1 MLSDSITAV
10 WSFWRQD
17 VRWRTEIQ
25 LPPTCLNTEKD
36 INPPTCQETSLKCT
50 HASDTRALCSNS
62 CTVCVSPP
70 SSSCHPLRHSSAS
83 HSHVLRG
90 SCAPLSSRTPLGR
103 IQNQTTQ
110 TVKCIR
116 YQKQFSIHLWCLGN
130 LHTTFSP
137 TPASCMR
144 FHVGNRH
151 VQFDWIFLSVVSDPC
166 GVMAHWL

>member
-1 MLSDSITAV
+1 MTNRDT
-10 WSFWRQD
+10 
-17 VRWRTEIQ
+17 
-25 LPPTCLNTEKD
+25 
-36 INPPTCQETSLKCT
+36 TSPDMFEHRERHKSTNMSRNVFKVHPCFR
-50 HASDTRALCSNS
+50 HS
-62 CTVCVSPP
+62 CTLQQQLHRVCVTPVLIL
-70 SSSCHPLRHSSAS
+70 SSSPSLF